1 MLLDALIK
9 SLFQP
14 GCMLHLQI
22 ELSLLFSLFPPW
34 SSRVKPHHS
43 LTFPHHGL
51 RLLWLQAGLQG
62 SPQYVH
68 HLLDGA
74 GGVGDRLG
82 VVDPS
87 AQQSSVDVDV
97 VILQHSHCRLH
108 THLHQ
113 NSQFRQRGQMISQ
126 FPLYF
131 YKLFQNF

>member
-1 MLLDALIK
+1 MLLDTLIK
-9 SLFQP
+9 SLFQS
-14 GCMLHLQI
+14 GCVLHLHI

-34 SSRVKPHHS
+34 SCGVKPHHG
-43 LTFPHHGL
+43 LTLPNAGL

-82 VVDPS
+82 VVDPA
-87 AQQSSVDVDV
+87 AQQTSVDVDI
-97 VILQHSHCRLH
+97 VILQHSHGLLH

-113 NSQFRQRGQMISQ
+113 NS
-126 FPLYF
+126 
-131 YKLFQNF
+131 